1 MQNTG
6 SAPMVEK
13 LQHIEEIAAQIGIAP
28 DVLTLYGKHKAKVP
42 YSLFDAAR
50 AKQNKLILVTSTTPN
65 KAGVG
70 KTTTSVALGQ
80 GLKKLGKKPVI
91 ALREPSLGPVFG
103 IKGGATGG
111 GLSQVHPITDI
122 NLHFTGDFHAITSA
136 NNLIAALAD
145 NHHYYDKGSDPL
157 KKIQW
162 KRALDMNDRALRQV
176 ITGLAG
182 NGGAQETGFDITAA
196 SEIMAILCLA
206 SDAKD
211 LERRINNVLL
221 GYCQSGKPFLFSE
234 LASGGAVMALLIDAL
249 NPNLVQSTE
258 GVPAFVHGGPFANI
272 AHGCNSMLATRLAM
286 TYGDYAI
293 TEAGFGA
300 DLGAEKFMN
309 IKARLAGIEP
319 AVTVIATGSMS
330 LKLHGGAA
338 EKEIRDANEHALSKG
353 LLNLARHVQNM
364 QQFGQQVIVA
374 FNRHDFDRPEEIKLV
389 SDWCAIY
396 GTRFAINDGYA
407 RGGDG
412 AIELATQVIE
422 AIDKKESKLL
432 EFTYALTDTPEEK
445 LRKVVTN
452 VYHGTSIS
460 LSSKAAN
467 TLKKITDS
475 EEEKYPV
482 CIAKTQY
489 SFTQNAAEVGVAEG
503 FNVHFED
510 IIINRGA
517 EFLVAVAGDMLRM
530 PGLPKV
536 PQAGKIT
543 IVNGKIEGLL

>member
-1 MQNTG
+1 MQ
-6 SAPMVEK
+6 EK
-13 LQHIEEIAAQIGIAP
+13 LQHIEKIAETIGIAP
-28 DVLTLYGKHKAKVP
+28 EALALYGKYKAKVS

-103 IKGGATGG
+103 MKGGATGG

-122 NLHFTGDFHAITSA
+122 NLHFNGDFHAITSA

-145 NHHYYDKGSDPL
+145 NHRYYDKSADPL

-162 KRALDMNDRALRQV
+162 KRAIDMNDRALRQI
-176 ITGLAG
+176 ITGLGG

-221 GYCQSGKPFLFSE
+221 GYRQSGKPFYLSE
-234 LASGGAVMALLIDAL
+234 LESSGAVMSLLIDAL
-249 NPNLVQSTE
+249 DPNLVQTTE

-272 AHGCNSMLATRLAM
+272 AHGCNSILATRLAM

-300 DLGAEKFMN
+300 DLGAEKFLN

-338 EKEIRDANEHALSKG
+338 EKDIREANEQTLSKG

-374 FNRHDFDRPEEIKLV
+374 FNRHDFDRKNEIALV
-389 SDWCAIY
+389 RDWCFTHN
-396 GTRFAINDGYA
+396 TRFALNDGYA
-407 RGGDG
+407 LGGDG
-412 AIELATQVIE
+412 AIDLARQVVE
-422 AIDKKESKLL
+422 AIDKKESTPLKY
-432 EFTYALTDTPEEK
+432 TYALGDSPEEK

-452 VYHGTSIS
+452 VYRGASVS
-460 LSSKAAN
+460 YSSKAAN
-467 TLKKITDS
+467 TLKKIAGSD
-475 EEEKYPV
+475 EEKYPV
-482 CIAKTQY
+482 CVAKTQY
-489 SFTQNAAEVGVAEG
+489 SFTQNAGQVGVAEG
-503 FNVHFED
+503 FNIHFED
-510 IIINRGA
+510 IIVNRGA

-536 PQAGKIT
+536 PQANKIK
-543 IVNGKIEGLL
+543 IVDGKIEGLL